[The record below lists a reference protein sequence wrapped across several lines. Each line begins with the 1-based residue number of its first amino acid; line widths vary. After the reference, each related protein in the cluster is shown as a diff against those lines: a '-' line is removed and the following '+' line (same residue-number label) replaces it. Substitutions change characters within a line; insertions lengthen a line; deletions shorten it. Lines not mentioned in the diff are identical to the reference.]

1 MKLSSIRSSSKG
13 NAIVVWTE
21 KTKLL
26 IDCGIS
32 GKEAEAGIRELGLS
46 PEDLDGILITHEH
59 SDHILGVGVLGRR
72 YHTPIFANDNT
83 WAAME
88 PSLGK
93 LAPIQ
98 KKAFVHTDP
107 FTIGDIDIA
116 PFSISHDAADPVGYC
131 FSHQGKKLA
140 IATDMGV
147 LEEPVFRALK
157 GCSAVL
163 LEANHDIHMLEM
175 GPYPLP
181 LKRRIR
187 SERGHLSNDDAGKAA
202 EFLARMG
209 VTQILLGHLSETNNY
224 PLLAKK
230 TVENALTS
238 AGITPGKD
246 LLLDVAPGTCIGKI
260 CEI

>member
-1 MKLSSIRSSSKG
+1 MKLASIRSSSKG
-13 NAIVVWTE
+13 NIIVVWTD

-32 GKEAEAGIRELGLS
+32 GKEAEAGIRELGLA
-46 PEDLDGILITHEH
+46 PEELDGILITHEH

-72 YHTPIFANDNT
+72 YHTPIFANENT
-83 WAAME
+83 WTAME
-88 PSLGK
+88 SSLGK
-93 LAPIQ
+93 LKEEQ
-98 KKAFVHTDP
+98 KKSFSHTDP
-107 FTIGDIDIA
+107 FTIGDIDIT
-116 PFSISHDAADPVGYC
+116 PFAISHDAADPVGYS
-131 FSHQGKKLA
+131 FAHRGKKLG
-140 IATDMGV
+140 IATDIGI
-147 LEEPVFRALK
+147 LEESLFRALK
-157 GCSAVL
+157 GCSSIL

-181 LKRRIR
+181 LKRRVR
-187 SERGHLSNDDAGKAA
+187 GEKGHLSNDEAGKAA

-230 TVENALTS
+230 TVENALAS

-246 LLLDVAPGTCIGKI
+246 LLLDVAPRTSISKI
-260 CEI
+260 CEV